1 MTAEPRTKAINSE
14 PEKTKPQRTNMA
26 TQIEEG
32 KRVVHVIPVPN
43 GYVTLVCIQETEA
56 LEGGL
61 LQKYSKL
68 KSTQDEILSELEFV
82 NSVNSLDDISLQQ
95 RSQSLKK
102 QLYNVQNEFSVTKEL
117 YFCVRRALNSS
128 RFVLPEHYMNLEDC
142 WIEAVLATLRG
153 KHVRIKGI
161 ETSNPHLVIRC
172 ALSKILGQ
180 PQVINDRSLEEV

>member
-1 MTAEPRTKAINSE
+1 MTAEARDKTIDREPQQTKH
-14 PEKTKPQRTNMA
+14 QQTNIA
-26 TQIEEG
+26 TQIEAE
-32 KRVVHVIPVPN
+32 KRVIHVIPVPN
-43 GYVTLVCIQETEA
+43 GYVTLDCILETEA
-56 LEGGL
+56 LESEL
-61 LQKYSKL
+61 LEKYSKL
-68 KSTQDEILSELEFV
+68 KSALYEIMSELQFV
-82 NSVNSLDDISLQQ
+82 NNVNSLDDISLQQ

-128 RFVLPEHYMNLEDC
+128 RFVLPEHYMNLEDS
-142 WIEAVLATLRG
+142 WIEAVLATLCG
-153 KHVRIKGI
+153 KHIRIKGI